1 MKRSMLTA
9 LLASTIVGG
18 SLFAYSVVSAEE
30 KTTPA
35 AEAKTEAA
43 STLKPGNYTVIK
55 FKGGEIT
62 KAELDAQ
69 WATLFPDGDAPDF
82 DSFDNNVKIEILKNL
97 VRERL
102 VLDKAYAKKIDTSAE
117 VKKQVEAAK
126 RQIVVQAYLKS
137 IIDELVTDK
146 DLKKDYEVVVE
157 KFKGKEEVK
166 ARHILVETEAEAE
179 EIYKK
184 LKDGADFA
192 ALAKEKSADK
202 GSGSN
207 GGDLGYFTKERMVP
221 EFGEAAFAAEK
232 GDLLKPVK
240 SDFGWH
246 VILVEDHRPVKA
258 PTFEEAKPKLQAGL
272 APNAVENYV
281 SKLFDQ
287 SNVKYFDADGKELKA
302 EAPVADAPAEKA
314 PAGEKAGMEDA
325 QAAATAAALLEAKK
339 KDAKKSAE

>member
-18 SLFAYSVVSAEE
+18 SLFAYSVVSAEDKAVTAVE
-30 KTTPA
+30 TTKVD
-35 AEAKTEAA
+35 AK
-43 STLKPGNYTVIK
+43 KPGNYTVIK
-55 FKGGEIT
+55 FKDGEIT

-69 WATLFPDGDAPDF
+69 WAALFPDGDAPDF

-97 VRERL
+97 ARERL
-102 VLDKAYAKKIDTSAE
+102 VLDKAYAKKIDTTAE
-117 VKKQVEAAK
+117 VKKQLEAAK
-126 RQIVVQAYLKS
+126 RQVIIQAYLKS
-137 IIDELVTDK
+137 IINDLVTDK

-166 ARHILVETEAEAE
+166 ARHILVETEAEAN

-184 LKDGADFA
+184 LQDGADFA

-221 EFGEAAFAAEK
+221 AFADAAFSAKNGE
-232 GDLLKPVK
+232 LVKPVK

-272 APNAVENYV
+272 APGAVENYV
-281 SKLFDQ
+281 TKLFEQ
-287 SNVKYFDADGKELKA
+287 NNVKYFDADGKELKA
-302 EAPVADAPAEKA
+302 DAVPVEAPVAAA
-314 PAGEKAGMEDA
+314 PAGKAGMDDA
-325 QAAATAAALLEAKK
+325 QAAATAAAMVEAKK

>member
-1 MKRSMLTA
+1 MKRSTLTA

-18 SLFAYSVVSAEE
+18 SLFAYSVVSAED
-30 KTTPA
+30 KAAPA
-35 AEAKTEAA
+35 KVEADANTK
-43 STLKPGNYTVIK
+43 KPGNYTVIK
-55 FKGGEIT
+55 YKGGEIT
-62 KAELDAQ
+62 KAELDTQ

-97 VRERL
+97 ARERL
-102 VLDKAYAKKIDTSAE
+102 VLEKAYAKKIDTTSE
-117 VKKQVEAAK
+117 VQKQMEAAK

-137 IIDELVTDK
+137 IIDDLVTEK
-146 DLKKDYEVVVE
+146 DMKKDYEVVVE

-166 ARHILVETEAEAE
+166 ARHILVETEAEANE
-179 EIYKK
+179 VYKQ

-192 ALAKEKSADK
+192 KLAQEKSADK

-221 EFGEAAFAAEK
+221 EFGEAAFAAKK

-272 APNAVENYV
+272 APAAVENYV

-287 SNVKYFDADGKELKA
+287 SNVKYYDADGKELKA
-302 EAPVADAPAEKA
+302 TEPTAEAPAAASD
-314 PAGEKAGMEDA
+314 KAGMDDA
-325 QAAATAAALLEAKK
+325 QAAATAAALVKAKEKNAKEA
-339 KDAKKSAE
+339 AE